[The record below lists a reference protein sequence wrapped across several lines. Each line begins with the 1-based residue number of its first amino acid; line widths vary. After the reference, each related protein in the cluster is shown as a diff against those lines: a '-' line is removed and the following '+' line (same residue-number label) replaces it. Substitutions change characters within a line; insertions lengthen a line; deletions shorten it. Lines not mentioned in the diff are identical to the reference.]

1 MSVFSPPV
9 AVEKPKSGQGGGVH
23 PPGFGGGD
31 DNGPGDSS
39 PDYGRRLY
47 RARLALVLALFSI
60 CMIFFILTVVFVFLH
75 HGAFVFDS
83 RAGAYIREWVQVSL
97 PIRLLLLNT
106 LVLLISSFTIERS
119 RRSIAREMA
128 LAPVRSI
135 PGIRWDEGLRVPWLA
150 ITITLGLIFLTGQ
163 WMAWQILQAHG
174 FHVSTRKPTPF
185 FYILT
190 GAHAVHLA
198 GGIIALLYAGFA
210 SLFRRPIEHR
220 RIVVEVASW
229 YWHFMGILWMYV
241 FALLEFAM

>member
-9 AVEKPKSGQGGGVH
+9 AVEKTKSGQGGGVH

-60 CMIFFILTVVFVFLH
+60 SMIFVILTVVFVFLH

-97 PIRLLLLNT
+97 PVRLLLLNT
-106 LVLLISSFTIERS
+106 LVLLISSFTIEMS

-135 PGIRWDEGLRVPWLA
+135 PGIRWVEGLRVPWLA
-150 ITITLGLIFLTGQ
+150 ITITLGLTFLVGQ

-174 FHVSTRKPTPF
+174 FHISTRKPTPF

-210 SLFRRPIEHR
+210 SLFRRSIEHR

>member
-60 CMIFFILTVVFVFLH
+60 SMIFVILTVVFVFLH

-106 LVLLISSFTIERS
+106 LVLLISSFTIEMS

-128 LAPVRSI
+128 LAPVRAM
-135 PGIRWDEGLRVPWLA
+135 PGIRWDEGLGVPWLA
-150 ITITLGLIFLTGQ
+150 ITIALGLTFLIGQ
-163 WMAWQILQAHG
+163 WMAWQTLQARG
-174 FHVSTRKPTPF
+174 FHISTRKPTPF

-210 SLFRRPIEHR
+210 SLFRRSIEHR

-229 YWHFMGILWMYV
+229 YWHFMGILWVYV

>member
-9 AVEKPKSGQGGGVH
+9 AIEKLKSGQGGGVH

-60 CMIFFILTVVFVFLH
+60 SMIFVILTVVFVFLH

-97 PIRLLLLNT
+97 PVRLLLLNT
-106 LVLLISSFTIERS
+106 LVLLISSFTIEMSRS
-119 RRSIAREMA
+119 SIAREMA

-135 PGIRWDEGLRVPWLA
+135 PAIRCDDGLRVPWRQ
-150 ITITLGLIFLTGQ
+150 TGEQ
-163 WMAWQILQAHG
+163 
-174 FHVSTRKPTPF
+174 
-185 FYILT
+185 
-190 GAHAVHLA
+190 
-198 GGIIALLYAGFA
+198 
-210 SLFRRPIEHR
+210 
-220 RIVVEVASW
+220 
-229 YWHFMGILWMYV
+229 
-241 FALLEFAM
+241 

>member
-9 AVEKPKSGQGGGVH
+9 AIEKPKSGQGGGVH

-60 CMIFFILTVVFVFLH
+60 SMIFVILTVVFVFLH

-83 RAGAYIREWVQVSL
+83 RSVAYIREWVQVSL

-106 LVLLISSFTIERS
+106 LVLLISSFTIEMS

-128 LAPVRSI
+128 LAPVRAI
-135 PGIRWDEGLRVPWLA
+135 PGIRWDEGFGVPWLG
-150 ITITLGLIFLTGQ
+150 ITIALGLTFLIGQ
-163 WMAWQILQAHG
+163 WMAWRILQAHG
-174 FHVSTRKPTPF
+174 FHISTRKPTPF

-210 SLFRRPIEHR
+210 SLFRRSIEHR

-229 YWHFMGILWMYV
+229 YWHFMGILWVYV

>member
-60 CMIFFILTVVFVFLH
+60 SMIFVILTVVFVFLH

-97 PIRLLLLNT
+97 PVRLLLLNT
-106 LVLLISSFTIERS
+106 LVLLVSSFTIEMS

-128 LAPVRSI
+128 LAPVRDM

-150 ITITLGLIFLTGQ
+150 ITITLGLTFLVGQ
-163 WMAWQILQAHG
+163 WMAWKILQAHG
-174 FHVSTRKPTPF
+174 FHISTRKPTPF

-198 GGIIALLYAGFA
+198 GGIIALFYAGFA
-210 SLFRRPIEHR
+210 SLFRRSIEHR

>member
-9 AVEKPKSGQGGGVH
+9 AVTKPKSGQGGGVH

-31 DNGPGDSS
+31 DNSPGDSS

-60 CMIFFILTVVFVFLH
+60 SMIFVILTVVFVFLH

-97 PIRLLLLNT
+97 PVRLLLLNT
-106 LVLLISSFTIERS
+106 LVLLISSFTIEMS

-150 ITITLGLIFLTGQ
+150 ITITLGLTFLVGQ

-174 FHVSTRKPTPF
+174 FHISTRKPTPF

-210 SLFRRPIEHR
+210 SLFRRSIEHR

>member
-31 DNGPGDSS
+31 DNGRGDSS

-60 CMIFFILTVVFVFLH
+60 SMIFVILTVVFLFLH

-97 PIRLLLLNT
+97 PVRLLLLNT

-150 ITITLGLIFLTGQ
+150 ITITLGLTFLFGQ

-210 SLFRRPIEHR
+210 SLFRRSIEHR